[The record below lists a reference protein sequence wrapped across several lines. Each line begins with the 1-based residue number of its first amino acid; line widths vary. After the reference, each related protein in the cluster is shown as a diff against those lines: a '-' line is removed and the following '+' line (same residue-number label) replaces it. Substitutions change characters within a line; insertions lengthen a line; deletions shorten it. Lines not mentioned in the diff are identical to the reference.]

1 MKIAIFAKNLELT
14 DPIRAFIDNKIG
26 GLIKLFRSDEAI
38 KIKVEIARTTK
49 HHRSGDVYYA
59 EANLNIGGKLVR
71 AEANDNDIRIAI
83 TKVKDA
89 LQVEI
94 KKLKEKKKD
103 RARQSKNK

>member
-1 MKIAIFAKNLELT
+1 MKIDIFAKNLELT
-14 DPIRAFIDNKIG
+14 DPIGVFIDNKIG
-26 GLIKLFRSDEAI
+26 NLVKLFRPEEVI
-38 KIKVEIARTTK
+38 KVKVEIARTTK
-49 HHRSGDVYYA
+49 HHRNGDVYHA
-59 EANLNIGGKLVR
+59 EANLNIDGKLVR
-71 AEANDNDIRIAI
+71 AEADDSDIRIAI